1 MGMNKNG
8 LCFRLMALA
17 FLSALMVTAS
27 AQQLKYTSIA
37 QIGTSYK
44 GSVQP
49 LKPLVSQGGQ
59 CSAWSPAH
67 WVISGVS
74 PQGNALDLILPDK
87 SMYAGYLSVGIP
99 GSKAYKDTAFAS
111 PRAFLNTTISESG
124 KYKVTWGKPLQDK
137 LGMTILSFEIM
148 DPNDSRQGKGVVI
161 YQVTKVPGDI
171 DGYIIESYTAQTFKD
186 LWASQGAEAIAVAL
200 SIRCTG
206 GARTYGSTYRSIY
219 PKKIES
225 FYAKEVGLDFAHN
238 PTTGENYWVNVVTDK
253 NVQGAQ
259 GPGYYLKSG
268 NDLKKLLPGRKE

>member
-1 MGMNKNG
+1 MNKNG

-161 YQVTKVPGDI
+161 YQGAIDDHNSADADDIPKSKNYVAAALDQAMAGQPVTV
-171 DGYIIESYTAQTFKD
+171 
-186 LWASQGAEAIAVAL
+186 AS
-200 SIRCTG
+200 THP
-206 GARTYGSTYRSIY
+206 YGCGVKYR
-219 PKKIES
+219 
-225 FYAKEVGLDFAHN
+225 
-238 PTTGENYWVNVVTDK
+238 
-253 NVQGAQ
+253 
-259 GPGYYLKSG
+259 
-268 NDLKKLLPGRKE
+268 